1 MTAPSEQSN
10 LQCPTCAGQR
20 RFDPPTQRLSCDS
33 CGNGETIEHCAS
45 INPAQETPYNPG
57 QPSDDPQST
66 VAVAVHRCETC
77 GGGVTFVGAALSER
91 CAYCN
96 GPVVLEPQD
105 TEFATMALIPFQID
119 QDDTVPNVA
128 RWVSGR
134 LAAPSDLADAVA
146 KGKTAAL
153 YAPFFTLD
161 SSEAI
166 SYWGSYRVKRGKR
179 TVVKQTS
186 GNFTVFF
193 DDLLVPASPH
203 ITPLIRDGVIH
214 DFNPGNLK
222 PYDPAYLAGFG
233 AERHHMTVAEGMEA
247 NRDDKAVL
255 IRNRIQQHSHR
266 HLSNIRFTTDSSH
279 IRYRR
284 ILLPVYILHY
294 AYKGKAYKIVSC
306 GLRGTTYGE
315 RPFSRVKLFL
325 YSLAISA
332 AALALGIAY
341 GAAGLP

>member
-1 MTAPSEQSN
+1 MDTPIIQGD
-10 LQCPTCAGQR
+10 LQCPSCAGQR
-20 RFDPPTQRLSCDS
+20 RFDPPSQRLTCDS
-33 CGNGETIEHCAS
+33 CGTAEPIEHCETAD
-45 INPAQETPYNPG
+45 PAQETPFDPERPG
-57 QPSDDPQST
+57 PDPLST
-66 VAVAVHRCETC
+66 DHVTVHRCETC
-77 GGGVTFVGAALSER
+77 GGGVTFVGAALSET

-105 TEFATMALIPFQID
+105 TAFATMALIPFNV
-119 QDDTVPNVA
+119 TEEMTAPNVT
-128 RWVSGR
+128 RWVTGR
-134 LAAPSDLADAVA
+134 IAAPDDLEEAVS

-166 SYWGSYRVKRGKR
+166 SYWGTYRVRRGKR
-179 TVVKQTS
+179 TVTKRES

-214 DFNPGNLK
+214 DFNPANLR

-255 IRNRIQQHSHR
+255 IKNRIQQHSHR
-266 HLSNIRFTTDSSH
+266 HLSNIRFTTDTSH

-294 AYKGKAYKIVSC
+294 EYDGKPYKIVSC
-306 GLRGTTYGE
+306 GIRGTTYGE
-315 RPFSRVKLFL
+315 RPFSRAKLFL